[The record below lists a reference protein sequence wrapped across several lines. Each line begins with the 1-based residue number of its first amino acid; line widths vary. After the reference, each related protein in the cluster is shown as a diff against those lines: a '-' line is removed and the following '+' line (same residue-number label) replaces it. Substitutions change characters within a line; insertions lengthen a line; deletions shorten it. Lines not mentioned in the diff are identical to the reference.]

1 MTEEVKKSSAGLIL
15 VAWLVVG
22 IPLGWGVY
30 NTLLNSMKL
39 FQPAPAKTSVPAAP
53 TK

>member
-1 MTEEVKKSSAGLIL
+1 MAENVKKSSGVLIL

-30 NTLLNSMKL
+30 NTLLGAMKL
-39 FQPAPAKTSVPAAP
+39 FQSPPTQTAAP
-53 TK
+53 VSTVK